1 MHPPLFLRYALIT
14 LFLLTPSLSYSAVKV
29 VTTIPD
35 IAWAVQEI
43 GGDKVEVH
51 SLLKGT
57 ENPHFADAVPEFI
70 RLVADADM
78 VCLVGLELEVG
89 WLPKVLSRSGNSQVQ
104 PSGKGYCDLGKK
116 VTPLEKPTGQV
127 DRSMGDIH
135 PFGNPHYW
143 LSPVVFANAAQVIVD
158 TLKNL
163 DPPNSAS
170 YSSRYQ
176 AFVAKMNQ
184 TKKRNQD
191 KLSKFL
197 AHQSGPHFLEYH
209 REFVYFADAYGL
221 KSSGSIE
228 EKPGIPPSAG
238 QITKA
243 ALEAKS
249 AHLPVVLAAEYN
261 PRNVMEK
268 FKEISGISI
277 VTVPTMIHTQG
288 PIKNYIE
295 LQDWIIDSI
304 VQAVDPT
311 HSSTPSKK

>member
-1 MHPPLFLRYALIT
+1 MIRPLFLQYLLIT
-14 LFLLTPSLSYSAVKV
+14 LSILTPHVSYSAVKV
-29 VTTIPD
+29 VATIPD
-35 IAWAVQEI
+35 IAWAVEEI

-89 WLPKVLSRSGNSQVQ
+89 WLPKVLSRSGNSHVQ
-104 PSGKGYCDLGKK
+104 PNGKGYCDLGKK
-116 VTPLEKPTGQV
+116 VPALEKPIGQV

-158 TLKNL
+158 TLKEL
-163 DPPNSAS
+163 DSQNSAT

-176 AFVAKMNQ
+176 SFVSKMNQ
-184 TKKRNQD
+184 TKKRNQA

-197 AHQSGPHFLEYH
+197 TRHADSHFLEYH
-209 REFVYFADAYGL
+209 REFIYLADAYGM
-221 KSSGSIE
+221 KSYGSIE

-238 QITKA
+238 QITKV
-243 ALEAKS
+243 ALAAKS
-249 AHLPVVLAAEYN
+249 AHIPVALAAEYN
-261 PRNVMEK
+261 PKNVMEK
-268 FKEISGISI
+268 FKEVSGISI
-277 VTVPTMIHTQG
+277 VTLPTMIHTQG

-304 VQAVDPT
+304 LKAVD
-311 HSSTPSKK
+311 SSSPSQK